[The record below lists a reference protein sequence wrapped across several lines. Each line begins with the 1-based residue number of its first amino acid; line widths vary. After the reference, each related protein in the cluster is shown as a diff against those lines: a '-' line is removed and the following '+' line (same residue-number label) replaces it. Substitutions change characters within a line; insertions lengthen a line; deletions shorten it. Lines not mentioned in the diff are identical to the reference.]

1 MGPASE
7 VGPDQIARLKE
18 VLGWVRD
25 YVKKGFAAG
34 TKDFT
39 VADICFVA
47 TYATILASEAFDLSS
62 VNQEL
67 NDWLEKCKAAIPNYE
82 KANGEGATS
91 FGDWYKSQ
99 VAAKKS
105 A

>member
-47 TYATILASEAFDLSS
+47 TYSTLEAAGLVDLTE
-62 VNQEL
+62 VHYL
-67 NDWLEKCKAAIPNYE
+67 RIVTY
-82 KANGEGATS
+82 
-91 FGDWYKSQ
+91 
-99 VAAKKS
+99 
-105 A
+105 